1 MTASERREIVAVL
14 TDSRGFDTYYLNDRY
29 ESWYGADRIFPA
41 LLRRHLLRRS
51 QPPLDAVHIP
61 DHFRSGTIEN
71 NLLRLGLCDPVYVVL
86 CDGIWETLL
95 NRGHLVDYVTARIGD
110 AALDAPAPERLD
122 LSHDAITR
130 LFLDDKLPVSP
141 GRYADRIGRIASYF
155 ARRRRRLCW
164 LSLLIP
170 DPAHKAGV
178 HCAGDYRYPPGWQ
191 RCLAAVNERVK
202 TALDAWGASYVDL
215 DPLMRRAGG
224 EAAALLDQWHFTA
237 AFHAVVAAAL
247 DDLIIREIGSRD
259 PLPADHVSRRFM
271 VPGKAGAGPLHAIG
285 DTAAEWCRE
294 TANIHGAEPV
304 SERTAAAL
312 EDAALVVVDPPETR
326 DATARRLLSACAAS
340 TIILYP
346 EEIAGIDNPVGT
358 RQRGAE
364 R

>member
-1 MTASERREIVAVL
+1 MTASDEREIVAVL

-41 LLRRHLLRRS
+41 LLRRHLLGRKD
-51 QPPLDAVHIP
+51 PPLDAVHIP
-61 DHFRSGTIEN
+61 DHFRSGTVEN
-71 NLLRLGLCDPVYVVL
+71 NLLRLGLCDPVHVVL

-110 AALDAPAPERLD
+110 AVLDAPDPVRLD
-122 LSHDAITR
+122 LSHETVTR
-130 LFLDDKLPVSP
+130 LFLENRLPVSP

-178 HCAGDYRYPPGWQ
+178 HYAGDYRYPPGWQ

-202 TALDAWGASYVDL
+202 TALDAWGATYVDL
-215 DPLMRRAGG
+215 DPLMCRAGG

-237 AFHAVVAAAL
+237 DFHALVAEAL
-247 DDLIIREIGSRD
+247 DDLVTGEFASHD
-259 PLPADHVSRRFM
+259 PLSADHVSHRFM
-271 VPGKAGAGPLHAIG
+271 VPGKVGAGPLYAVG
-285 DTAAEWCRE
+285 DAAVEWCRK
-294 TANIHGAEPV
+294 TAESHGAEPV
-304 SERTAAAL
+304 NENAVAL
-312 EDAALVVVDPPETR
+312 ADAALVVVDPPETR
-326 DATARRLLSACAAS
+326 DVTARRLLSACPAS
-340 TIILYP
+340 TIVVYP

-358 RQRGAE
+358 PQRGAE